1 VTPVNRNDDQLDP
14 ILRRA
19 MRAQVGPATP
29 ECADAESLAAYSDRS
44 LAAAERERLETHFAD
59 CMRCQMLL
67 ADIARANESA
77 RGLESASEVPWYRRW
92 RIAIPALAAVAALLV
107 FIAIRQSLNEHP
119 HSEVVAMAKH
129 EAPLM
134 ELAERAPAAAPA
146 SPAAESAA
154 APVAPAPALAPPSP
168 ASNEIAMNES
178 RAREE
183 TKREAPRMHHF
194 AQAPPAAAPVPPP
207 AEAGRVVAIAP
218 AAPVVEPSAAPVA
231 QPAPVS
237 KELASNQPQPETA
250 QRAESMGYAA
260 GQLSNKAASGNGA
273 MVAAPERAAPA
284 LAGDTVSQGETAVG
298 SAAVGAGA
306 GAIAGAAPGVGASAP
321 GYGTGNLLG
330 AAPAAGRSSG
340 PEVRPGLGILG
351 QIWAPDRSAVWVIG
365 RNGTIQR
372 YDANGA
378 GHWQHSG
385 VTTDLV
391 AGWAPS
397 ARVCWIV
404 GRSGTIIRT
413 TDGEHWERIGAPTT
427 ENLTAV
433 SASSAHD
440 VAITTASGKIFATSD
455 GGVTWHRQ

>member
-1 VTPVNRNDDQLDP
+1 VTPANRNNDPIDP

-29 ECADAESLAAYSDRS
+29 QCADAESLAAYSDRS
-44 LAAAERERLETHFAD
+44 LPTGERERLEMHFAD
-59 CMRCQMLL
+59 CMRCQVLL
-67 ADIARANESA
+67 ADIARADESA
-77 RGLESASEVPWYRRW
+77 RSLQSASEVPWYRRW
-92 RIAIPALAAVAALLV
+92 RIAIPTLAGVAALLV
-107 FIAIRQSLNEHP
+107 FIAIRRPAREGPQNQQ
-119 HSEVVAMAKH
+119 VAMAKH
-129 EAPLM
+129 EAPVM
-134 ELAERAPAAAPA
+134 ELAETAPTVAPQ
-146 SPAAESAA
+146 SPAAESAK
-154 APVAPAPALAPPSP
+154 APVAPAPASAPP

-178 RAREE
+178 RTREE
-183 TKREAPRMHHF
+183 PKREAPRMHHF
-194 AQAPPAAAPVPPP
+194 AQAPPAAVPAPRPVE
-207 AEAGRVVAIAP
+207 EAGRVVAIAP
-218 AAPVVEPSAAPVA
+218 AAPFVEPSAAPVA

-250 QRAESMGYAA
+250 QRAESMSYAA
-260 GQLSNKAASGNGA
+260 TRQLSSKAATGNGA

-284 LAGDTVSQGETAVG
+284 IAGDTVSQGETAVG
-298 SAAVGAGA
+298 SAALGAGA
-306 GAIAGAAPGVGASAP
+306 GAIAGAAGGGGGSAA

-330 AAPAAGRSSG
+330 AAPAVGRSSG
-340 PEVRPGLGILG
+340 PEVPPGSGISR

-378 GHWQHSG
+378 AHWQHSG

-427 ENLTAV
+427 ENLSAV